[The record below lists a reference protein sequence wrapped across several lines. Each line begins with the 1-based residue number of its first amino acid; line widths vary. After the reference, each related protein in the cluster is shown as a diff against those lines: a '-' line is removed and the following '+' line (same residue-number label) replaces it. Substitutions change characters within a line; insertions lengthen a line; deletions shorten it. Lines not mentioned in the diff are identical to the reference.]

1 MRCATM
7 FVKTTK
13 VKGYEYIKLVE
24 SYRNEDKKVC
34 HNVLYNFGRA
44 DLIKNDK
51 MFINMVKKL
60 CEIVEIGI
68 SPKTPSYDC
77 SEAEFLNYGYLA
89 YAKLWEQLGI
99 GNCLR
104 NLQNK
109 TKLELSLESTAFL
122 MAAQHLLSPK
132 SKLATYENQ
141 EKYLDMG
148 QVELQHLY
156 RSLDKLGEFKEEIE
170 NELFNENYTKI
181 GNSVDVVFYD
191 VTTFAFESVIVDEL
205 RNFGF
210 SKACK
215 FNEVQVVMGL
225 LIDNNGL
232 PIGYE
237 LFSGNTFDGKTMVK
251 ALDNIKKRF
260 GINRVVIVA
269 DRGLNSKGNLNLIK
283 EAGYGYIVASR
294 IKSMCNDIK
303 DKIFDGSDYTVV
315 SEEFKYKTIE
325 YINTFADGEKE
336 KHSLSENLIVSYS
349 EKRAKKD
356 RADRLRLIDKANKM
370 LEKPEYIKSTNK
382 RGGKK
387 YLKETGSTSTFSLD
401 EKLIEKDS
409 KFDGYYGIQTSEKN
423 MTADEIIDAYRTL
436 WKIEE
441 SFRVMKSTLEV
452 RPIFHFKKERIHGHF
467 VVCFLAFMLER
478 RLELLLNEEVLESSP
493 EKIREALNSM
503 QLAKLTLNNEEV
515 YIKAKNQ
522 TLANQICNILKIKL
536 PQNISTNEQINKLLK
551 IDKKILW
558 GQLSL
563 F

>member
-1 MRCATM
+1 M

-13 VKGYEYIKLVE
+13 SKNYEYINLVE
-24 SYRNEDKKVC
+24 SYKENGKTK
-34 HNVLYNFGRA
+34 HKVLYNFGRS

-60 CEIVEIGI
+60 CEIAEIGVVQSKANTI
-68 SPKTPSYDC
+68 DC
-77 SEAEFLNYGYLA
+77 SEAELLNYGYLA

-99 GNCLR
+99 GNCI
-104 NLQNK
+104 NSIQNK
-109 TKLELSLESTAFL
+109 SKTEFSLNNTAFL
-122 MAAQHLLSPK
+122 MAMQHLLLPK

-141 EKYLDMG
+141 ERYYGLE
-148 QVELQHLY
+148 QVDLQHLY
-156 RSLDKLGEFKEEIE
+156 RCLDKIGEAKEEIE
-170 NELFNENYTKI
+170 NELFFENYTKTGQSI
-181 GNSVDVVFYD
+181 DVVFYD

-225 LIDNNGL
+225 LIDSNGL

-283 EAGYGYIVASR
+283 DAGYGYIVASK
-294 IKSMCNDIK
+294 IKSMNTEIK
-303 DKIFDGSDYTVV
+303 EKIFDEQGYITVSDA
-315 SEEFKYKTIE
+315 FKYKTIE
-325 YINTFADGEKE
+325 YINTFVDDEKIQ
-336 KHSLSENLIVSYS
+336 HSLQENLIVSYS
-349 EKRAKKD
+349 EKRANKD
-356 RADRLRLIDKANKM
+356 RSDRTRLIEKAKK
-370 LEKPEYIKSTNK
+370 LLAKPEYINANNK

-387 YLKETGSTSTFSLD
+387 YIKEISEKQKSTFDLD
-401 EKLIEKDS
+401 EALIAKDS
-409 KFDGYYGIQTSEKN
+409 IFDGYYGIQTSEKEMSAN
-423 MTADEIIDAYRTL
+423 EIIDAYHTL

-452 RPIFHFKKERIHGHF
+452 RPIFHWKPERIHGHF
-467 VVCFLAFMLER
+467 MVCFLSFILER
-478 RLELLLNEEVLESSP
+478 RLELLLNEAEIENSP
-493 EKIREALNSM
+493 EKIRESLNSM
-503 QLAKLTLNNEEV
+503 QLAKVTVNNEEL
-515 YIKAKNQ
+515 YIKAKNSP
-522 TLANQICNILKIKL
+522 LATKIWDLLKIKL
-536 PQNISTNEQINKLLK
+536 THNVNSESQLTKQFK
-551 IDKKILW
+551 IQKKNLW